1 MTDLV
6 ASWRDLSGRHASV
19 SDALERELHAAHGL
33 SLSEFEV
40 LQRLDEGPDIG
51 IRIQLLADDV
61 HMSQSALS
69 RLVTRLEHEGLA
81 TRHACPLDRRGI
93 YAVLTEPGRA
103 RVRAARPTQ
112 AHVLGEHLA

>member
-19 SDALERELHAAHGL
+19 SDALERELQAAHGL

-69 RLVTRLEHEGLA
+69 RLVTRIEHEGLA
-81 TRHACPLDRRGI
+81 IRRACPIDGRGI
-93 YAVLTEPGRA
+93 YAVITRAGRL

-112 AHVLGEHLA
+112 TQVLAEHLA